1 MVHKK
6 ALLLAKMNPPES
18 KVKEFN
24 GWYNTTHVAARAATP
39 GFLSARRFTKIGGIP
54 KAHVIAG
61 DAEYL
66 ALYDLTAARVLIDKP
81 YRELCQREAALP
93 AGNFESIIFTLPN
106 FTRAVYEQIFPVDE
120 EYVSPQSRYVFV
132 VGHDVPRNRHQEF
145 NAWYNTEH
153 IPALL
158 SVPGFISV
166 RRFKLAEKPI
176 VKRGGSVSEYLTLWN
191 VEGESALTSD
201 TFMKAANSPWSDWV
215 RSWYTRKMCSL
226 YHLIFPE
233 QYYIDI

>member
-1 MVHKK
+1 MVQKR
-6 ALLLAKMNPPES
+6 ALLLAKMDPPES

-24 GWYNTTHVAARAATP
+24 DWYNNTHVAARSATP
-39 GFLSARRFTKIGGIP
+39 GFLSACRFTKIGGIP
-54 KAHVIAG
+54 KAHFIAG
-61 DAEYL
+61 DAGYL
-66 ALYDLTAARVLIDKP
+66 ALYDLTNAKVLKDRD
-81 YRELCQREAALP
+81 YRDLCEKEASLP
-93 AGNFESIIFTLPN
+93 KDSFETLIFKLPN

-120 EYVSPQSRYVFV
+120 EYINPQSRYVFV
-132 VGHDVPRNRHQEF
+132 VGHDVPENRHEEF

-158 SVPGFISV
+158 SVPGFIGV

-176 VKRGGSVSEYLTLWN
+176 VQRGGSVSEYLTLWD

-201 TFMKAANSPWSDWV
+201 AFMKAANSPWSDWV

-226 YHLIFPE
+226 YRLIFPE
-233 QYYIDI
+233 Q